1 MDFPFSSG
9 IFKVRRAVVGIEIQ
23 TENNQHKQNNQP
35 SVEQELKQML
45 NGKE

>member
-9 IFKVRRAVVGIEIQ
+9 VIKARRAVVEIEIQ
-23 TENNQHKQNNQP
+23 TENCLRQQDNQP